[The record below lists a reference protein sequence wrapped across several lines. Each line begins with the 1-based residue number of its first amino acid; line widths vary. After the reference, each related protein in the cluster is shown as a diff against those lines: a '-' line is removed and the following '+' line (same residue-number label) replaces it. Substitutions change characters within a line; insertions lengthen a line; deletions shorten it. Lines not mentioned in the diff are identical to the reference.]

1 MRIGAPAVSWFESNP
16 EQVGEPA
23 SGTRRR
29 LLEPAVVVLLLLLQL
44 PFLPVAFHVD
54 EPNIIALA
62 RQIEREPLDPYGF
75 DINWTGTT
83 KPAYEVLANPPVYPA
98 WLALWARLLGW
109 NEISLH
115 ASNIPFSVLALMSFM
130 VLARRVGAPPAM
142 AGVLLLGSPAFLL
155 ATHVVMPD
163 LAMLSCFL
171 LAIGGSMSFLHHGR
185 RGWLAVVFVAAF
197 LAPLMKYNGIL
208 LAPILFVLW
217 FFSGRSKALLI
228 AAAAPAISFAL
239 WMALSGLMYGT
250 PHFLALGGLDGGS
263 RSYVISGVM
272 SVLGLGVIPVA
283 LAFTRIEYSS
293 ALTGWRGSLA
303 VFVLTALMGFFAVGY
318 PARPAVLYGITVA
331 ISAHFLILVLLQ
343 IGPAMKRQDG
353 ITVLLVFW
361 ILLVIAFQFKLIF
374 TSVRYLLPLLPAV
387 VLLLLRVGPSGRK
400 ASGLFRALAVA
411 SVVLSLSVAIGDAA
425 IANVYRRFVRENE
438 VRLRGRS
445 GRLYFAGHWGFQ
457 YYAESIG
464 AVQMESYPEPR
475 YVEGDKVVVAR
486 NPFPSILVPA
496 DRRVSWIRTDID
508 ERVFWPIRT
517 IDCESAANFYGNGI
531 GPCRFQGTAS
541 IPFGINF
548 GPADRFSIFEAVKKV
563 PPQRKARR

>member
-1 MRIGAPAVSWFESNP
+1 MRIAAPAASWFESTP
-16 EQVGEPA
+16 EPTVGPVRGEL
-23 SGTRRR
+23 RRW
-29 LLEPAVVVLLLLLQL
+29 LEPALVALLLLLQL
-44 PFLPVAFHVD
+44 PFLSVAFRVD

-75 DINWTGTT
+75 DINWTGMT
-83 KPAYEVLANPPVYPA
+83 KPAFEILANPPLYPA
-98 WLALWARLLGW
+98 WLALWARFFGW
-109 NEISLH
+109 SEISLH
-115 ASNIPFSVLALMSFM
+115 ASNVPFAVLALMSFIA
-130 VLARRVGAPPAM
+130 LARRVGAPPFL
-142 AGVLLLGSPAFLL
+142 AGLLLLGSPAFLL

-171 LAIGGSMSFLHHGR
+171 VAIGGSMSFLSHGR
-185 RGWLAVVFVAAF
+185 RRWLAVAFVAAF

-217 FFSGRSKALLI
+217 FFSGRSKALLV

-263 RSYVISGVM
+263 RSYVISGLM
-272 SVLGLGVIPVA
+272 SALGLGVIPVA
-283 LAFTRIEYSS
+283 LAFTRIESSS
-293 ALTGWRGSLA
+293 ALTGWRGSLV

-318 PARPAVLYGITVA
+318 PARAAILFGITMA

-361 ILLVIAFQFKLIF
+361 ILLVIAFQFRLIF

-438 VRLRGRS
+438 IRLRARS

-475 YVEGDKVVVAR
+475 YMEGDKLVVAR

-508 ERVFWPIRT
+508 ERVLWPVRT
-517 IDCESAANFYGNGI
+517 IDCESAANFYGNRI
-531 GPCRFQGTAS
+531 GPCRFLGTAS

-548 GPADRFSIFEAVKKV
+548 GPADRFSIFEAVEKD
-563 PPQRKARR
+563 PPQWKARR